1 MKKILFAVFM
11 IGALLIS
18 HNAECRVKGNLYNV
32 LKNKDQVK
40 VFVHDTKDATAA
52 RKMDLGELRREMEDA
67 LTSRKSINFKI
78 VSQKED
84 ADIIITCDVKEFVW
98 MEEDPIDDVYGL
110 EGVILDAVMTYNYAR
125 VQAVFSVIDGAS
137 GKVLWTRKLK
147 ATLTQAEMDEEKSIP
162 LVNERI
168 IKIFMRKCFSKAHG

>member
-1 MKKILFAVFM
+1 MKRVLFAVFM

-18 HNAECRVKGNLYNV
+18 HNAQCRTKGNLYDA

-40 VFVHDTKDATAA
+40 VFVHDTKDATKAQ
-52 RKMDLGELRREMEDA
+52 KMDLGELRREIEDA

-84 ADIIITCDVKEFVW
+84 ADILITCDVKEFVW

-110 EGVILDAVMTYNYAR
+110 EGIVMDAVMTHNYAR
-125 VQAVFSVIDGAS
+125 VQAVFSVLDGAS
-137 GKVLWTRKLK
+137 GKILWSRKLK
-147 ATLTQAEMDEEKSIP
+147 ATLTQAEMDEAKSIP
-162 LVNERI
+162 LINERI
-168 IKIFMRKCFSKAHG
+168 IEIFMMKCFSKSHG